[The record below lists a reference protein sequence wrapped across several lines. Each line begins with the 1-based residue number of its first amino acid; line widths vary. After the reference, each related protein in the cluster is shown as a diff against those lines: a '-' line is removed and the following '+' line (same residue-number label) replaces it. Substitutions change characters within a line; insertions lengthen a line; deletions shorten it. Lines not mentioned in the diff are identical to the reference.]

1 MWLKAETQTGLSG
14 DLIGGGGGGGAN
26 RLHIILSRKQTL
38 ASPAASVKRVRPSE
52 TDS

>member
-1 MWLKAETQTGLSG
+1 MCLKAEKQTGLSG
-14 DLIGGGGGGGAN
+14 DLIGGGGGGAN

-38 ASPAASVKRVRPSE
+38 ASPAASTKRIRPSE